1 MMNRNSQDLETQAS
15 EDSTLLIRQGLVML
29 ISHLNMRTFSL
40 IFRISSADVVVQDSR
55 SHGVQKGLI

>member
-40 IFRISSADVVVQDSR
+40 IFRISSVDVVVQDSR

>member
-55 SHGVQKGLI
+55 RHGVQKGLI